1 MRSITW
7 WLCLVAVVVGLVAIL
22 GSPVVSAQEPA
33 TAQPRLR
40 ANAVS
45 ETRML
50 FPSPAVE
57 KLFWRAMRVL
67 RCAYWALIVCHLLLA
82 LWIAM
87 DIRQR
92 KQGNYLFVVLA
103 IIAGFPATVVYTLVR
118 IGDIKKG

>member
-7 WLCLVAVVVGLVAIL
+7 WLCLVAVVVGLVAIA
-22 GSPVVSAQEPA
+22 GSPVVSGEEPA
-33 TAQPRLR
+33 TAQLALR
-40 ANAVS
+40 ARTIS

-57 KLFWRAMRVL
+57 SLFWRAMRLL
-67 RCAYWALIVCHLLLA
+67 RCAYWTLIVCHLLLA

-103 IIAGFPATVVYTLVR
+103 IIAGFPATVIYALVR
-118 IGDIKKG
+118 IGDKKT